1 MAWYPRRLIWHNL
14 LDYEVIPPPSP
25 VSDILDQ
32 MSKILVAV
40 LNEIGLH
47 CTGQNGKVQG
57 ESLLSEFRAVSILGH
72 WALSSYVTGSQ
83 TVEVGVKKVGSHLSH
98 E

>member
-1 MAWYPRRLIWHNL
+1 MAWYPRCIIWHNL

-25 VSDILDQ
+25 VSDVLDQ

-40 LNEIGLH
+40 LNEIGPH
-47 CTGQNGKVQG
+47 CTRQNGKGQG
-57 ESLLSEFRAVSILGH
+57 GSLLCEFRAVSILGH
-72 WALSSYVTGSQ
+72 WALSFYVTGSQ
-83 TVEVGVKKVGSHLSH
+83 TVGVQKAGSHLSH